1 VGDDE
6 KTADLNTVVADHAGG
21 DDEASETYWPT
32 GEPKLTPTETWME
45 HKGWAS

>member
-6 KTADLNTVVADHAGG
+6 KAAGLDEVVADHVGE
-21 DDEASETYWPT
+21 DDETAETYWPT
-32 GEPKLTPTETWME
+32 GEPRLTPTEMWME